1 MFTVRRNRPVS
12 PSHSHGEFKLISLS
26 KTLISK
32 TLSLINPSGL
42 SNQGVVIWLTSAPC
56 KIISFSALR
65 IGGDKVKVNVN
76 VHDKKLF
83 PIDIEI
89 EKENEWI
96 KKEVKYNKNLN
107 VNEDVKVTIESGS
120 PIQVLFQ
127 VDFERF

>member
-1 MFTVRRNRPVS
+1 MV
-12 PSHSHGEFKLISLS
+12 SLS
-26 KTLISK
+26 KSLISK

-42 SNQGVVIWLTSAPC
+42 SNQGVVIWVTSAPC

-83 PIDIEI
+83 PSDIEI
-89 EKENEWI
+89 DKENEWI

-107 VNEDVKVTIESGS
+107 INEDVKVTIESGS